1 MTVVPLALTVLV
13 QKGAQVSLEYFI
25 LFYNIQFFLFLACE
39 CNSIGALDNFC
50 EATGQCRCRPNTY
63 GRQCDQCQPGYW
75 NFPNCQ
81 RCECNGHA
89 DICESKTGVCINC
102 RDNTEGHN
110 CDICIEGHYG
120 DPRFG
125 IDIPCRA
132 CPCPGT
138 AESGHSYADRCTLD
152 RHTKDVICECQ
163 EGYAGK
169 KFILIIF
176 YLTL

>member
-1 MTVVPLALTVLV
+1 M
-13 QKGAQVSLEYFI
+13 
-25 LFYNIQFFLFLACE
+25 FLACE